1 MAKRE
6 SWMGSG
12 VLLRLATQLFERFVL
27 ESLQKQCFGPLFRVT
42 WILGERCND
51 ADKLKLCEVWGFS
64 DTKERE
70 VKEMKMTE
78 LWPVLRLDI
87 SVSSIA
93 CCWKIFKMQATTA
106 IYHLYIWCAYNICT
120 YISYIYIY
128 IFTYIFYL
136 HLHRSINL
144 PIPRSIYGSS
154 IDLQSNCTANRG
166 TCLCKLSAK
175 QQRVDWGSKTRD
187 CQIHAC
193 NVHKRMTI
201 DKRQQS

>member
-12 VLLRLATQLFERFVL
+12 VLLRLATQLLERFVL

-70 VKEMKMTE
+70 VKEMEMTE

-87 SVSSIA
+87 IVSSIA
-93 CCWKIFKMQATTA
+93 LFKMQATTA
-106 IYHLYIWCAYNICT
+106 TICIYDVHM
-120 YISYIYIY
+120 IYVHILATHIFIY
-128 IFTYIFYL
+128 SFNL

-144 PIPRSIYGSS
+144 PIHRSIYGSS

-193 NVHKRMTI
+193 SMHKRMTI